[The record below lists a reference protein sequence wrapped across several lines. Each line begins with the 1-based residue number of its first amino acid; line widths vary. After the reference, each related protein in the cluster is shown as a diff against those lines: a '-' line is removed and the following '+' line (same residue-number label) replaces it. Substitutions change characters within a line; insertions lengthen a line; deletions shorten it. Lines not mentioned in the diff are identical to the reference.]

1 MYMLHAVNTALNYRL
16 NDFVDVTTNRPIG
29 HLDVDVHYYRIVVL
43 CI

>member
-16 NDFVDVTTNRPIG
+16 NDFVDVTTNIG